1 MKPTKVI
8 LKDASYLHSKTSIT
22 FILKDVVIEED
33 NKIYY
38 FDTSATFE
46 DQEIKF
52 EFALFDSD
60 MDNLKYIEYDNPVTE
75 IYFIEPDLHFTI
87 IDFNQELLCIYI
99 DFDSG
104 LRITNLVTESV
115 VSLRIN
121 VTKSGFPNFIN

>member
-1 MKPTKVI
+1 MHLIYIAK
-8 LKDASYLHSKTSIT
+8 HTSIT

-46 DQEIKF
+46 DQEVKF

-60 MDNLKYIEYDNPVTE
+60 MDNLKHMDYDNPVTE

-99 DFDSG
+99 HLILVKAFKHG
-104 LRITNLVTESV
+104 NRIWY
-115 VSLRIN
+115 
-121 VTKSGFPNFIN
+121 FIKDKYC